1 VPPACGKHSR
11 RPAARGVRH
20 RCTRNHRS
28 AGTPDSQF
36 RVVTGLTGTGTVS
49 VGSADFPGYYL
60 RHKNF
65 EVWLEKNDGTSTFA
79 SDASF
84 HRRAGLADSAGISYE
99 SSNYAGRH
107 LRHYDYLLSVQ
118 TPSTTTDKSLVDV
131 MSAPRAG
138 CRQRGSGT
146 ASRLYIGRI
155 RSMYSLGM
163 PNLTRKMKNTGAW
176 LRPAAISAAAACLT
190 VTLTGCGGPDTTHP
204 SAARA
209 HPAATTHA
217 ARFGAVD
224 CREAKCIALT
234 FDAGPSENSARL
246 LDILKEKQVPATFF
260 LLGARHIEKYP
271 ELVRRM
277 AAEGHE
283 VASHTWDHKILTQI
297 TPAEIREELQRPN
310 DAIERLTGRR
320 PTLMRPPQGR
330 TNETVHKISRELG
343 LAEVLWSVTA
353 KDYTTTDSA
362 LIQRRVLAQAD
373 RDGIILLHDIYDGTV
388 PAVPGII
395 DALKERGYV
404 FVTVPQL
411 LAPGEAQPGRVYR

>member
-1 VPPACGKHSR
+1 MR
-11 RPAARGVRH
+11 
-20 RCTRNHRS
+20 
-28 AGTPDSQF
+28 F
-36 RVVTGLTGTGTVS
+36 
-49 VGSADFPGYYL
+49 
-60 RHKNF
+60 
-65 EVWLEKNDGTSTFA
+65 
-79 SDASF
+79 
-84 HRRAGLADSAGISYE
+84 
-99 SSNYAGRH
+99 
-107 LRHYDYLLSVQ
+107 
-118 TPSTTTDKSLVDV
+118 
-131 MSAPRAG
+131 
-138 CRQRGSGT
+138 
-146 ASRLYIGRI
+146 
-155 RSMYSLGM
+155 
-163 PNLTRKMKNTGAW
+163 LTRKMKNTGAW
-176 LRPAAISAAAACLT
+176 LRPVALSAAAASLA
-190 VTLTGCGGPDTTHP
+190 VTLTGCGSLDTTAP

-209 HPAATTHA
+209 HPAATTQA
-217 ARFGAVD
+217 AAPRFGAVD
-224 CREAKCIALT
+224 CREVKCIALT

-260 LLGARHIEKYP
+260 LLGQGHIEKYP

-277 AAEGHE
+277 ADEGHE

-297 TPAEIREELQRPN
+297 EPDEIRAELQRPN
-310 DAIERLTGRR
+310 DAIERLIGRR

-330 TNETVHKISRELG
+330 TNETVHEISRELG

-411 LAPGEAQPGRVYR
+411 LAPGAAQPGRVYR